1 MQDEKSCTQFSP
13 KNMKGDTMATAKKSK
28 KITTI
33 PPKKE
38 DSKKELFIVPGF
50 GWIEATD
57 YEAAKK
63 LAYGEM
69 GIK

>member
-1 MQDEKSCTQFSP
+1 
-13 KNMKGDTMATAKKSK
+13 MATAKKSK